1 LNNRI
6 SNKDKK
12 DWNNFINSKEKLPN
26 KDLKNNQKKIIN
38 TKSLDLHGYTLEDA
52 NKKIE
57 NFILENYQNGI
68 TKLLVVTGKG
78 LHSDVEKNPYVSK
91 KLSILKYSIPEFI
104 QNNSELNIEKP
115 LIQLTTNEEKFKKL
129 EKFIY
134 ENNDQNLRILERN
147 SIFIN
152 NINKAFQTKNIK
164 GMISFKDGRINPFS
178 LLQTLNKYLKYKKI
192 YFSKGEIIKIRKSN
206 NQWISTKKNNEN
218 IKSDMVILCNSLK
231 AIDLIDNLSHKITLK
246 PVLGQAMEIDIND
259 AEVDLLSLPKQFNVN
274 GKNIIPKSKNKL
286 IIGSTD
292 EYSTKP
298 EENTFEKLTNFLDKK
313 PNWLMKGKIS
323 KKWYG
328 IRSRPDGEPSPI
340 MKNLEDGLI
349 ICTGFYKN
357 GILLAPACS

>member
-1 LNNRI
+1 M
-6 SNKDKK
+6 
-12 DWNNFINSKEKLPN
+12 
-26 KDLKNNQKKIIN
+26 
-38 TKSLDLHGYTLEDA
+38 KSL
-52 NKKIE
+52 KE
-57 NFILENYQNGI
+57 NFQKAHIVIIGSGIIGKFNALELSELGFQVTIIDPAQHQNSSNAALGLLMGNMYQKRRGRSWDLRKQSIELWPQWI
-68 TKLLVVTGKG
+68 TFLQKF
-78 LHSDVEKNPYVSK
+78 NC
-91 KLSILKYSIPEFI
+91 
-104 QNNSELNIEKP
+104 ELNIEKP

-129 EKFIY
+129 EKFVY
-134 ENNDQNLRILERN
+134 ENNDQNLRILERD
-147 SIFIN
+147 SIFIK

-164 GMISFKDGRINPFS
+164 GMISFEDGRVNPFS
-178 LLQTLNKYLKYKKI
+178 LLQTLDKYLKHKKVN
-192 YFSKGEIIKIRKSN
+192 YLRE
-206 NQWISTKKNNEN
+206 EN

-231 AIDLIDNLSHKITLK
+231 AIDLIGSLSHNIKLK
-246 PVLGQAMEIDIND
+246 PVLGQAMEIEIND
-259 AEVDLLSLPKQFNVN
+259 AEVDLLSLPKQFNIN

-298 EENTFEKLTNFLDKK
+298 EENTLGTLTNFLDKK

-357 GILLAPACS
+357 GILLAPACSKWVANEIKNYLY